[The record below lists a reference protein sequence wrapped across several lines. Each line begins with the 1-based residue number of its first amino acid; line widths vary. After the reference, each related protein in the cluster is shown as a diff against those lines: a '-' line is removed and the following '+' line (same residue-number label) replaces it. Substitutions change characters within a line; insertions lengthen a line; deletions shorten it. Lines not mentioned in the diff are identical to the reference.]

1 MPLIIR
7 KEDIGLWLDPAI
19 DLKDI
24 APLLQH
30 ISDSEIKFYR
40 VSKEVNSP
48 GNNNPELILPV
59 Q

>member
-7 KEDIGLWLDPAI
+7 KEDIDLWLDPGI

-30 ISDSEIKFYR
+30 ISDSGIKFYR
-40 VSKEVNSP
+40 VSREVNSP
-48 GNNNPELILPV
+48 RNNTPELILPE
-59 Q
+59 